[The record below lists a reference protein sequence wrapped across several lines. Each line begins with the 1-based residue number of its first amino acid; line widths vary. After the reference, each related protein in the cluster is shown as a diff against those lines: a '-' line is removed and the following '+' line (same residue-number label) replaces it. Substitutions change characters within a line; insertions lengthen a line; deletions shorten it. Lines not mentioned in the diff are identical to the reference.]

1 MEHYFIVL
9 QRLVPIVISPLLHTM
24 NCRLFIL
31 LLLTGIFLSGCASTE
46 SPEPILT
53 LTEVQP
59 SPPVFLDEVDAI
71 LSDSL
76 KGFLPP
82 RNEWPV
88 KEDSSPAPEGSL
100 PIRRTIPLSSLADF
114 DRLKPRLWN
123 ALEREG
129 FSEFEIGQ
137 YPSPGGETWEIQV
150 DSDELITYRIDLV
163 QEIAGRIAIILD
175 DFGNSLRNKEIL
187 LGLDYPLTLA
197 ILPGLTY
204 SSAVDR
210 LAAENG
216 FEVLLHC
223 PLEAINPDLPLGPG
237 AIHCQTPEDELTRV
251 FDDDISGLPHAVG
264 VNNHMGSAFT
274 TDTVAMRRLLAEVKR
289 NDFFFVDSLTI
300 GGTVTAALAEEMG
313 VDHGSRDVFL
323 DHVNSEEFILQQ
335 FEILKRKAK
344 ERGSAI
350 AIGHDRPLT
359 LEMLHHLI
367 PTLARDNLKLVFVS
381 NLIFSLKK

>member
-1 MEHYFIVL
+1 MV
-9 QRLVPIVISPLLHTM
+9 V
-24 NCRLFIL
+24 
-31 LLLTGIFLSGCASTE
+31 FLSGCASTE
-46 SPEPILT
+46 SPEPILP
-53 LTEVQP
+53 LPVVQP
-59 SPPVFLDEVDAI
+59 SPPVSLDEVDSI

-76 KGFLPP
+76 RGFLPP
-82 RNEWPV
+82 RNEWPAR
-88 KEDSSPAPEGSL
+88 EDSSPAPEGSL
-100 PIRRTIPLSSLADF
+100 SIRRTIQLSSLAEF
-114 DRLKPRLWN
+114 DRLKPRLWK

-129 FSEFEIGQ
+129 FSEFEISR
-137 YPSPGGETWEIQV
+137 YPSPGGETWELRF
-150 DSDELITYRIDLV
+150 DPDEMITYRIDLV

-187 LGLDYPLTLA
+187 LELDYPLTLA

-237 AIHCQTPEDELTRV
+237 AIRCHTPEDELIRI
-251 FDDDISGLPHAVG
+251 FDEDISGLPHVVG

-274 TDTVAMRRLLAEVKR
+274 TDTGAMRRLLAEVKR
-289 NDFFFVDSLTI
+289 NDLFFVDSLTI
-300 GGTVTAALAEEMG
+300 GGTVTGDLAEEMG
-313 VDHGSRDVFL
+313 VDYESRDIFL
-323 DHVNSEEFILQQ
+323 DHENSEEFILRQ
-335 FEILKRKAK
+335 FEMLKSKAK

-359 LEMLHHLI
+359 LEMLHRLI
-367 PTLARDNLKLVFVS
+367 PTLAEDNIQIVPVS
-381 NLIFSLKK
+381 DLIQH